1 MRKKFCNNFLSQIV
15 EFIEIFLYIFNTTDL
30 ILVVVFVAQL
40 FLPDIVEDKNKI
52 FYPGLNCYNT
62 IMKLFSDPLIIVAI
76 VIGTISLVLVILLV
90 QYYKKL
96 KDQKVISDV
105 MKMTDDRTNGY
116 ETKRDRQEPSPAPPP
131 SPSIN
136 TDIIIAQL
144 NELSSQISS
153 LNSHTKELTEIVKTL
168 SETQLQ
174 MQNQPQQIADG
185 GGLAEKQLEKLVKV
199 LQQVETIVMASS
211 KFTQVSTQTLS
222 QVNAKLDNISKILN
236 TILQQ

>member
-30 ILVVVFVAQL
+30 ILAVVFVAQL

-52 FYPGLNCYNT
+52 FYPGLNWYNT

-90 QYYKKL
+90 QYYRKL

-168 SETQLQ
+168 SGTQLQ
-174 MQNQPQQIADG
+174 MQNQPQQVADG

-199 LQQVETIVMASS
+199 LQQVETIVMASA